1 MVTRLR
7 DALAKLG
14 TRVIDTFKQWDANSD
29 GVISREEFHEVIPKL
44 GLQAR
49 ATLVDHTSLTLASH
63 PHTGSLCAS
72 AQATAANIDKL
83 FSLFDPD
90 RSGTIDYRE
99 LNAQLRKG
107 TSFNRAIMRT
117 STSLPSLTDHRP
129 PPIPQPSRRVGD
141 SRIHRVVIA
150 K

>member
-1 MVTRLR
+1 MTISKTHAHAQGAGDGDAAVDVTDGNGPEGGSKEAVGALR
-7 DALAKLG
+7 CAEPTEVGSSEEAILPMG
-14 TRVIDTFKQWDANSD
+14 GAN
-29 GVISREEFHEVIPKL
+29 GK
-44 GLQAR
+44 
-49 ATLVDHTSLTLASH
+49 
-63 PHTGSLCAS
+63 GSA
-72 AQATAANIDKL
+72 
-83 FSLFDPD
+83 P
-90 RSGTIDYRE
+90 
-99 LNAQLRKG
+99 